1 MHGDEKENFEQDC
14 ENFLS
19 KKVVGNNDLSD
30 RQHRKRSFLQQVCV
44 NPEIE
49 ESILFV
55 FTVIILRYC
64 IFYFSDRGLLI
75 LQIHL

>member
-19 KKVVGNNDLSD
+19 KKVVGNNDLTD

-44 NPEIE
+44 NPKIE
-49 ESILFV
+49 ENISFVFNSNNIALLYILF
-55 FTVIILRYC
+55 F
-64 IFYFSDRGLLI
+64 
-75 LQIHL
+75 